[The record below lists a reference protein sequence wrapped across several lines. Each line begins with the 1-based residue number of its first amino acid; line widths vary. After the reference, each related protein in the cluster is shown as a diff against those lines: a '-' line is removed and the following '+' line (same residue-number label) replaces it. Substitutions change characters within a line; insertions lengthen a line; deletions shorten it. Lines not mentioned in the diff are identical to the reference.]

1 MVTTRKFSKES
12 TVYVSVP
19 AKMSIEQTHSVTGE
33 ILRILGCPTCYSG
46 FKIHF
51 IDESDMINAS
61 IGQRGE
67 VNISA

>member
-1 MVTTRKFSKES
+1 MATTKKKLKES

-19 AKMSIEQTHSVTGE
+19 AKMSVEQTHSITNE
-33 ILRILGCPTCYSG
+33 ILRILGCPACYSG

-51 IDESDMINAS
+51 IDESDMINAH

-67 VNISA
+67 VNVSA